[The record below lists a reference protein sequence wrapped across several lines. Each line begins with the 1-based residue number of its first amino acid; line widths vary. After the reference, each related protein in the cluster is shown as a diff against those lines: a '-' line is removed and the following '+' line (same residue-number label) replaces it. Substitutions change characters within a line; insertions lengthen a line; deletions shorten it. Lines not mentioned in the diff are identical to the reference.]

1 MRAFIA
7 HAQTYEPVIPA
18 QLHNYIVAKYVEK
31 RKFQRDGDSD
41 HSYMYITPRTLLG
54 IIRLS
59 QSLAKLHFRNEVI
72 QNDVDEAIR
81 LMDFSFRSLQKFSG
95 SDRDR
100 KRNTANHKEEDMMAT
115 TMRAVRAIINETQQ
129 SSLAINEIFKRM
141 KKRASDL
148 ANVEQLKEIMHYFA
162 KMQVVY
168 IDDDEQ
174 VSLL

>member
-7 HAQTYEPVIPA
+7 QAQTFEPVIPA

-31 RKFQRDGDSD
+31 RKFQRDGDTD

-81 LMDFSFRSLQKFSG
+81 LMDFSFRTLQKFSG
-95 SDRDR
+95 NDRER
-100 KRNTANHKEEDMMAT
+100 KKNAANHREEDKVASV
-115 TMRAVRAIINETQQ
+115 MRTVRAII
-129 SSLAINEIFKRM
+129 
-141 KKRASDL
+141 
-148 ANVEQLKEIMHYFA
+148 
-162 KMQVVY
+162 
-168 IDDDEQ
+168 
-174 VSLL
+174 